1 MDWSD
6 LLGWIVITYDTVLLL
21 LLCETGTN
29 FMQIIFFP
37 KFLERI
43 WWVVS
48 QLMYSWSY
56 IIRLFW
62 ASTSWTFATV
72 SRFWTIKA
80 VHYLNRLCIA
90 HVLLW
95 IFEPFGAE
103 CYRFVMFSVMLK
115 MLNVNYC
122 QWPVM
127 VTQFQSLQSPV
138 GHTGHLCYQKVKLLK
153 ASVQVRALLYL
164 QT

>member
-1 MDWSD
+1 M
-6 LLGWIVITYDTVLLL
+6 T
-21 LLCETGTN
+21 LCSFCFFVRPCGTN
-29 FMQIIFFP
+29 FTQIFFP

-56 IIRLFW
+56 IIWLFW
-62 ASTSWTFATV
+62 ASPSWTFATV
-72 SRFWTIKA
+72 SRFWTIEK
-80 VHYLNRLCIA
+80 VHYMNHFCILR
-90 HVLLW
+90 VPLW

-103 CYRFVMFSVMLK
+103 CYRFVVFSVILK

-127 VTQFQSLQSPV
+127 VTQFQSLQSAV
-138 GHTGHLCYQKVKLLK
+138 DHTGHLHYQRVNLFEDRC
-153 ASVQVRALLYL
+153 SR
-164 QT
+164 